1 MNDDS
6 AHRAPPRAAINVST
20 VWRGRHA
27 PLGATWDGAGVNFAL
42 YSEHAERVELCLFD
56 PKGRREIERINVHD
70 RTDFVWHSYLPDA
83 RPGRLNGHHVYGPY
97 DPERGHRFN
106 PNKVLLDPYAR
117 LIDGQVRWSDANFGY
132 RVGSRR
138 EDLSFDTRDN
148 ASGSPKSQV
157 VDSAFTWGD
166 DAPPRIAWKDTVIYE
181 AHVKGLTRLHPDVP
195 QQLRGT
201 YAGLACAPVLDHLK
215 RLGVTAIDLLPV
227 HTFVDDKRLVEMGLR
242 NYWGYNTIGF
252 FAPDMRYSATGT
264 LGEFKTMVK
273 AVHDAGMEVILDVVY
288 NHTAEGNHLGPTLS
302 FRGID
307 NVVYY
312 RLQEERRFYN
322 DYTGTGNTLS
332 TQHPIVLRLMF
343 DSLRYWVTEMHVDGF
358 RFDLAATLG
367 REGHAFDPLG
377 SFLDI
382 ARQDPVLSQVK
393 LIAEPWDLGEGG
405 YHVGGF
411 PPGWSDWNGRYRDA
425 VRSYWKGD
433 GGLVGELAS
442 RLSGSSDIFEPGGRG
457 PTASINFITAHD
469 GFTLRDLVSYNDK
482 HNEANG
488 EDNRDGEA
496 HNRSWN
502 CGVEGPT
509 DDPGIRAL
517 RLRQMRNF
525 LATLF
530 FSQGVPMLLHG
541 DELGRTQQGN
551 NNAYCQDNE
560 LSWVHW
566 DLDGEG
572 QSLLRFTQRAIA
584 LRNQHPLFRRRTFF
598 RGRTVHDS
606 DQKDIVWLHPDG
618 REMTDEEWNQGFAR
632 CLGAHLSG
640 RGLTERDE
648 LGKPVEDDDLLLLL
662 NAHDETIPFRLVTG
676 SGEPWQVRIDTDSE
690 SGAPAQDVYPSGGE
704 YPLRGRSLVLLC
716 RPRAR

>member
-1 MNDDS
+1 MQ
-6 AHRAPPRAAINVST
+6 
-20 VWRGRHA
+20 RGHPW
-27 PLGATWDGAGVNFAL
+27 PLGAHWDGHGVNFAVF
-42 YSEHAERVELCLFD
+42 SAHAQRVEVCLFD
-56 PKGRREIERINVHD
+56 AAGQQERRRIALPAHSQD
-70 RTDFVWHSYLPDA
+70 VWHGYLPDA
-83 RPGRLNGHHVYGPY
+83 APGLVYGLRVHGHWR
-97 DPERGHRFN
+97 PERGHRFN